1 MDTIVIA
8 ATLAG
13 GTWVIV
19 GFMAFLFVG
28 VVVGYYTAT
37 GSGITPRPYGK
48 IYGGAPGAIG
58 PSDVSG
64 KDHREIVSY
73 SRGTR

>member
-1 MDTIVIA
+1 MDTILIA
-8 ATLAG
+8 ALTPG
-13 GTWVIV
+13 SWIMV

-28 VVVGYYTAT
+28 VVVGYYTQT
-37 GSGITPRPYGK
+37 GSGITPRPYGNR
-48 IYGGAPGAIG
+48 YGGAPGAWG

-64 KDHREIVSY
+64 KDHRERNDW

>member
-1 MDTIVIA
+1 MDTILIA
-8 ATLAG
+8 ALAG
-13 GTWVIV
+13 GSWIMV
-19 GFMAFLFVG
+19 GFMAFLFVAI
-28 VVVGYYTAT
+28 VLGYYTAA

-64 KDHREIVSY
+64 KDHREAVSW

>member
-1 MDTIVIA
+1 MDTIVTA
-8 ATLAG
+8 ALTP
-13 GTWVIV
+13 GTWVMV

-28 VVVGYYTAT
+28 VVIGYYTQT

-48 IYGGAPGAIG
+48 IYSGAPGAYG

-64 KDHREIVSY
+64 KDHREVVSY